1 MKAEEF
7 NEQMAAE
14 GLTPEAQI
22 NEIMATLPPIYYAGK
37 GGYAIE
43 HKGGFIPLPSETQVK
58 QHLAMAGVTKELMTP
73 IVCRIRTDNF
83 VCYIGP
89 VAGQKPGLHRS
100 LDSGQSYLVTHGP
113 KIIEAREG
121 ETLFLGRLFDGF
133 VGTGL
138 QRQALIAWLR
148 QARRNV
154 VEGTRRPLP
163 AAIFMGPVNGCKTLM
178 LDITRAIVGG
188 RAASAF
194 PFLAGKTQFN
204 GDIIGAELLTVDD
217 EIAHA
222 DHKARTSFGQAIKR
236 DLFASSVRMR
246 RMYHEALDLRP
257 VQLLAIAVNNEPEHL
272 QVLPAV
278 DNTLRDK
285 ISLFWCGKGDLGG
298 LTNRGEIWKRIE
310 GELPAFCH
318 YLDSTE
324 HPEILRHPRTGCAAW
339 QSLEALEAM
348 QAISAEERLVELISQ
363 SSEVMA
369 EVNGSGKSKSEGW
382 RGTSTKLESILLE
395 DPMTFHGAKKLFY
408 WPGACGST
416 LSKLERSGR
425 IDISSTTVQGNR
437 TWTIKNLQR
446 VKAQEE
452 DSAEAYSVRGWS
464 GGPKSDFY
472 KQEGEEKDNTVEKR
486 ETTPTSPPPEGGA
499 GAEVPEEVPTPPLN
513 PPRTPAV
520 PAWPAEDKNLRRQWV
535 EMMARLKTETAVPD
549 WLQDPAE
556 VEMQGRNLIAAVNL
570 TPETEA
576 EFYLGQGDL
585 STAVEECWLAVT
597 GQSVC
602 VSIGMMPEPAAPT
615 VQTVSTTMNP
625 EGLQHETRSDDVG
638 KRKKRPWEECIAELG
653 GDDDPNCI
661 GVRRSGG
668 GKR

>member
-1 MKAEEF
+1 MKTDEF

-43 HKGGFIPLPSETQVK
+43 HKEGFIPLPSESQVK
-58 QHLAMAGVTKELMTP
+58 QHLAMAGVTRELMTP
-73 IVCRIRTDNF
+73 VICRIRMDNY
-83 VCYIGP
+83 VVYIGP
-89 VAGQKPGLHRS
+89 VAGQKPGLHES
-100 LDSGQSYLVTHGP
+100 VDSGQSYLVTHGP
-113 KIIEAREG
+113 KILEG
-121 ETLFLGRLFDGF
+121 RVGKTPFLDRIFDSF
-133 VGTGL
+133 IGTGL
-138 QRQALIAWLR
+138 QREALTAWLR

-154 VEGTRRPLP
+154 VEGIRRPVP

-178 LDITRAIVGG
+178 LDITRVIVGG

-222 DHKARTSFGQAIKR
+222 DHKARMAFGQAIKR

-246 RMYHEALDLRP
+246 RMWHEGFDLRP

-318 YLDSTE
+318 YLDTTD
-324 HPEILRHPRTGCAAW
+324 HPDILQHPRTGCAAW

-363 SSEVMA
+363 NGAVMDK
-369 EVNGSGKSKSEGW
+369 VNGLRQSKGEGW
-382 RGTSTKLESILLE
+382 RGTSTKLEAFLLE
-395 DPMTFHGAKKLFY
+395 DPMTQHGAKKVFY

-425 IDISSTTVQGNR
+425 IDITSTTVQGNR
-437 TWTIKNLQR
+437 TWTIKSLQC
-446 VKAQEE
+446 VKAQGE

-464 GGPKSDFY
+464 GGPKFDFY
-472 KQEGEEKDNTVEKR
+472 KQEGEEKDNTMGKP
-486 ETTPTSPPPEGGA
+486 ETTPTTPPPEGGIR
-499 GAEVPEEVPTPPLN
+499 GEVPETVPTP
-513 PPRTPAV
+513 
-520 PAWPAEDKNLRRQWV
+520 
-535 EMMARLKTETAVPD
+535 
-549 WLQDPAE
+549 
-556 VEMQGRNLIAAVNL
+556 
-570 TPETEA
+570 
-576 EFYLGQGDL
+576 
-585 STAVEECWLAVT
+585 LAT
-597 GQSVC
+597 
-602 VSIGMMPEPAAPT
+602 PT
-615 VQTVSTTMNP
+615 VQSKTINTCASGRVWKSWYRVIDEINRGEGCSHWLAMPVRLEKDEGILTITINFVDGPDVVSGEAGKYYTDYLP
-625 EGLQHETRSDDVG
+625 EVWQHVTGETIEARFKVAPEPTLDNFDDCPG
-638 KRKKRPWEECIAELG
+638 ILGALERFDESLNAE
-653 GDDDPNCI
+653 N
-661 GVRRSGG
+661 
-668 GKR
+668 